1 MVIGRGLSLL
11 AMWYIIVHT
20 KENDVMTNEPRPR
33 GRPRTRT
40 GYRQVHLYVPAELLA
55 VIDAIVARKGISRN
69 AAVIQLLTKAAKP
82 RTKKGAE

>member
-1 MVIGRGLSLL
+1 
-11 AMWYIIVHT
+11 
-20 KENDVMTNEPRPR
+20 MTNEPRPR

-69 AAVIQLLTKAAKP
+69 AAMIQLLTKAAKP
-82 RTKKGAE
+82 RAKKGAE